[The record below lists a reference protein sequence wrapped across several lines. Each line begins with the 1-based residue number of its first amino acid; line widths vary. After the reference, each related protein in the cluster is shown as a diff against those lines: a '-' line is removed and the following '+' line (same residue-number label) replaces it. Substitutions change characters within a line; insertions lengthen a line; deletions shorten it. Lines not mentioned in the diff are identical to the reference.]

1 MTVAAV
7 VSHSGSEVTAP
18 DKFQAPNLAAND
30 FALFQLPQQYA
41 INLLALEQSWKALQ
55 RHAHPDMHA
64 QADAS
69 AQRLSMQWSVRINEA
84 YQRLKNPIKRA
95 AYLCELQGVPISA
108 ETNTAMP
115 TDFLVQQITWREALD
130 TAASPAEMDGLL
142 IEVKE
147 YRDSLLAECERFLDV
162 VCDAHKAAMS
172 VRALMFVDRFIQAVL
187 LQLDRLESA

>member
-1 MTVAAV
+1 MAV
-7 VSHSGSEVTAP
+7 VSRSGSEVIAP
-18 DKFQAPNLAAND
+18 DQSQAPNLAASD

-41 INLLALEQSWKALQ
+41 IDLISLEQSWKALQ

-84 YQRLKNPIKRA
+84 YQRLKNPVKRA
-95 AYLCELQGVPISA
+95 AYLCELLGVPIAA

-115 TDFLVQQITWREALD
+115 TEFLVQQITWREALD
-130 TAASPAEMDGLL
+130 SADSPAEMDA
-142 IEVKE
+142 
-147 YRDSLLAECERFLDV
+147 LLAEVKADRDTLLDECGHFLDV
-162 VCDAHKAAMS
+162 VSDPQMAALS
-172 VRALMFVDRFIQAVL
+172 VRALMFVDRFIQAVV

>member
-1 MTVAAV
+1 MTVAAA

-64 QADAS
+64 QGDAS

-95 AYLCELQGVPISA
+95 AYLCELHGVPIDA

-115 TDFLVQQITWREALD
+115 ADFLMQQINWREALD
-130 TAASPAEMDGLL
+130 EAVSPQEVDALL
-142 IEVKE
+142 VEVKA
-147 YRDSLLAECERFLDV
+147 YRNSLLQECAHFLDD
-162 VCDAHKAAMS
+162 VCDIQKAALS